1 MPGFNR
7 IRVIDTGSISA
18 GGFVD
23 YSAAEEVDLVLKKIL
38 IVEATGATINSVLL
52 TFNLGDTPFF
62 RPNVSAMIFHPSS
75 PNVPELNLDVP
86 KGIKVNGRVTNN
98 ETAARRL
105 YIHLIYESK

>member
-7 IRVIDTGSISA
+7 IRVIDTGSIAA
-18 GGFVD
+18 GGYYD
-23 YSAAEEVDLVLKKIL
+23 YSCAEEVDLLLKKIL
-38 IVEATGATINSVLL
+38 VVEATGATINSVMM

-62 RPNVSAMIFHPSS
+62 RPNISAAILHPSN

-98 ETAARRL
+98 ESAARRL